1 MHSCLHLS
9 ACYYHNV
16 TTSQLRT
23 RPPAGHGAVGG
34 VQQGDCE
41 EEAGAQRHGGALH
54 GDGVGGGGAP
64 VYLYSV
70 SAVHSRCSPIVKPSH
85 STPRTACH
93 APQCREQ
100 IGKT

>member
-1 MHSCLHLS
+1 MKVKSS
-9 ACYYHNV
+9 YYHYDI
-16 TTSQLRT
+16 TSQLRT
-23 RPPAGHGAVGG
+23 CPPAGHGAVGG

-41 EEAGAQRHGGALH
+41 EEAGDHRHGGGVH
-54 GDGVGGGGAP
+54 GGVVGGGGAP

-70 SAVHSRCSPIVKPSH
+70 SAVHSRCLSIVRPSH
-85 STPRTACH
+85 STLRTACH